1 MKGRM
6 SMEKQTRKK
15 WKKWKTAF
23 FVLLLAIIVFF
34 TVAYFSLFS
43 NVKNPNLTEFT
54 STQEQSTSTF
64 TAEVTLNAIDLQT
77 LLQQSLLE
85 LTEGSVPEIKVGE
98 KIHLLGSLEVLGLP
112 ITYNLQGEPFLLED
126 GNLQIKI
133 EKIKLGNLSLP
144 IQQSL
149 QILKSQID
157 PALPIEINT
166 DEEVIHFLFSDIQT
180 ETVQEIKLLDIN
192 KELQEYTFEITL
204 PKESLL
210 Q

>member
-1 MKGRM
+1 
-6 SMEKQTRKK
+6 MEKQTG
-15 WKKWKTAF
+15 KKWKTAF

-34 TVAYFSLFS
+34 TAAYFSLFS

-85 LTEGSVPEIKVGE
+85 LTEGSVPEIEVGE

-166 DEEVIHFLFSDIQT
+166 DEEVIHFLLSDIQT